1 MLRRPTRSTRT
12 YTLFPYTTLF
22 RSYGGDSI
30 IVTEIMKRISDVLA
44 LPFAPTVFF
53 EARHLEELA
62 DILYRRYHRSI
73 ERHPP
78 ENRSAGTSTVA
89 IAADASQDGHR
100 VEASDAAA
108 AIGGSEI
115 AAEAKPWIDRVKEI
129 AASASRRS
137 EERRVGKGCVS
148 KCRSW
153 G

>member
-22 RSYGGDSI
+22 RSYGVDSI

-44 LPFAPTVFF
+44 LPIAPTVFF

-89 IAADASQDGHR
+89 I
-100 VEASDAAA
+100 
-108 AIGGSEI
+108 
-115 AAEAKPWIDRVKEI
+115 
-129 AASASRRS
+129 RS
-137 EERRVGKGCVS
+137 EEHTSELQSLMRNSYALFCLKNTNYTHNNIS
-148 KCRSW
+148 
-153 G
+153 